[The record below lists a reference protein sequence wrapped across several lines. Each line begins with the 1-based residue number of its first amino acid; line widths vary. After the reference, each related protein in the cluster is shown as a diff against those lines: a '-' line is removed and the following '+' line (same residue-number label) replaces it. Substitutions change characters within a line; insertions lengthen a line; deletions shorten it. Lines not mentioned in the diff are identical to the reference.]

1 MDILNFI
8 SWIKKG
14 RYFTSVNPATTLL
27 PIGLKDPNRDDSYLA
42 GTMTVA
48 NLAAQIGLPYKLY
61 TAVLSQNGISAPVAT
76 VLENTLGVVPTY
88 AYTNAGKYT
97 ISGITPSPFDVSKT
111 FIIVQGGQFNVIGNI
126 VGGGP
131 DAGKIQLLNYDTS
144 GNLTNLSGNYAYLE
158 IRVYN

>member
-1 MDILNFI
+1 MSTIPSGQKFHTVPSNVQTVERGSALANSQREIYTMQDII
-8 SWIKKG
+8 D
-14 RYFTSVNPATTLL
+14 TA
-27 PIGLKDPNRDDSYLA
+27 
-42 GTMTVA
+42 
-48 NLAAQIGLPYKLY
+48 GLPYKVY
-61 TAVLSQNGISAPVAT
+61 TALLIQNGTSAPVAT
-76 VLENTLGVVPTY
+76 VLQNTLGVVPTY
-88 AYTNAGKYT
+88 AYTNVGQYT

-144 GNLTNLSGNYAYLE
+144 GVVINASGNLIYLE